1 MKLPDFID
9 VEIYGKLIPV
19 KMTHVITHN
28 ACGEVV
34 VEMKIADKDM
44 QEAIATASNDDYHDK
59 FPPVGG

>member
-1 MKLPDFID
+1 
-9 VEIYGKLIPV
+9 
-19 KMTHVITHN
+19 MTHVITHN